1 MPVSDLD
8 QLEEKIKRIVSQM
21 KAVQGENQALK
32 ARIEQLEKD
41 TANMNSENSEIRTK
55 IESMIHL
62 IDSIET

>member
-21 KAVQGENQALK
+21 KAVQGENQTLK